1 MHLPGTGVSGMVRD
15 RSGQSTGCLGEVGAV
30 LGQGGRNS
38 ITGQAEVTH
47 EWDTEGF
54 PVGGARGDS
63 GAAGGL
69 GRHRRGGRSS
79 KGTSGGSGLV
89 GSVPADA
96 L

>member
-38 ITGQAEVTH
+38 ITGQVEVTH

-54 PVGGARGDS
+54 PVGGHGVTVVLQEDWEDTAGVD
-63 GAAGGL
+63 GAPRVRVEAL
-69 GRHRRGGRSS
+69 G
-79 KGTSGGSGLV
+79 
-89 GSVPADA
+89 
-96 L
+96 